1 MHKNKGEVIVY
12 DAFSVPHPVV
22 EWLLSMVEQGA
33 HVGPMPVGPMPVGP
47 GRVCRSRKD
56 MERESRQWEHLMT
69 GVQ

>member
-1 MHKNKGEVIVY
+1 MHETNGEVIVY
-12 DAFSVPHPVV
+12 DAFSVSHPVV

-33 HVGPMPVGPMPVGP
+33 HVGPMPAGPS
-47 GRVCRSRKD
+47 RICSNRKD

>member
-1 MHKNKGEVIVY
+1 MHETSGVVVVY
-12 DAFSVPHPVV
+12 DAFSGPHPVV

-33 HVGPMPVGPMPVGP
+33 HVGPMPEGP

>member
-1 MHKNKGEVIVY
+1 MRENNGEVIVY

-33 HVGPMPVGPMPVGP
+33 QVGPMPAGPS
-47 GRVCRSRKD
+47 RICSSRKD